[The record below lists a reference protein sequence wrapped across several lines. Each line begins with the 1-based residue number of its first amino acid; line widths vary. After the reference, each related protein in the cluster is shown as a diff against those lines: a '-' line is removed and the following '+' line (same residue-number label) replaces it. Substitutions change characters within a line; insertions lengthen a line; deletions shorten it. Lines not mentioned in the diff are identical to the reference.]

1 MPSEGLG
8 FLYAPAR
15 FMKEDEI
22 GLGKVSKPE
31 VIEQRISHFG
41 NEDSG
46 SRLEKAAKAP
56 RK

>member
-1 MPSEGLG
+1 
-8 FLYAPAR
+8 
-15 FMKEDEI
+15 MKEDEI